1 MAGYPPYQ
9 FGAQSGSSAQFFPQ
23 SQGGVYLINNSLEV
37 ANVPIGAGIS
47 VALCMNEG
55 VMYIKGMQGGMPSLM
70 TYRINPYENTP
81 TTKET
86 PPAFAQEKQ
95 KQPQQELLD
104 IISKLEE
111 RIASLEKKKEALV

>member
-70 TYRINPYENTP
+70 TYRISPYENTP
-81 TTKET
+81 ATKET
-86 PPAFAQEKQ
+86 PTAPAQEKQ

-111 RIASLEKKKEALV
+111 RIASLEKRSDSFF

>member
-70 TYRINPYENTP
+70 TYRISPYENAP
-81 TTKET
+81 TTKEA
-86 PPAFAQEKQ
+86 PPAPAQEKQ
-95 KQPQQELLD
+95 KPQQDLLD
-104 IISKLEE
+104 IITKLEE